1 MAEGQASKKQTPTL
15 EGTFPIDSCKQNQQQ
30 QQRASSPTGE
40 YDSGGMIHN
49 MNIYIYN
56 YIYIF
61 RGMLCTCRM
70 YNLCFKKPP
79 LENPGGSRFGGGQI
93 CHGC

>member
-49 MNIYIYN
+49 MNIYIII
-56 YIYIF
+56 YIYS
-61 RGMLCTCRM
+61 GVCCAHVECTICV
-70 YNLCFKKPP
+70 
-79 LENPGGSRFGGGQI
+79 SRN
-93 CHGC
+93 HH

>member
-30 QQRASSPTGE
+30 QRASSPTGE

-49 MNIYIYN
+49 MNI
-56 YIYIF
+56 
-61 RGMLCTCRM
+61 
-70 YNLCFKKPP
+70 
-79 LENPGGSRFGGGQI
+79 
-93 CHGC
+93 

>member
-49 MNIYIYN
+49 MNIYIY
-56 YIYIF
+56 II

-79 LENPGGSRFGGGQI
+79 LENPGGSRFGGGGQI